1 MTVSRLDTDLKK
13 ILDDFSNEIRSNYQ
27 EDSSKPV
34 TEHDINELARQTFYI
49 MNEFRKEIVKYLGEH

>member
-1 MTVSRLDTDLKK
+1 MTVSQLDADLKK

-27 EDSSKPV
+27 EGSSKPV